1 MSLSDKYGIPQE
13 TVNQMVKDGV
23 ISCKYPRHEEV
34 YNLYKTY
41 SGSGKT
47 KTDIYYE
54 MADKLKMSFETIKK
68 IVAQMG
74 KN

>member
-1 MSLSDKYGIPQE
+1 MSLSNKYGIPQE
-13 TVNQMVKDGV
+13 TVNQMIKDGV
-23 ISCKYPRHEEV
+23 ISCKYPRYEEV
-34 YNLYKTY
+34 YNLFLTY

-54 MADKLKMSFETIKK
+54 MGEKLKMSSESIKK

-74 KN
+74 KS